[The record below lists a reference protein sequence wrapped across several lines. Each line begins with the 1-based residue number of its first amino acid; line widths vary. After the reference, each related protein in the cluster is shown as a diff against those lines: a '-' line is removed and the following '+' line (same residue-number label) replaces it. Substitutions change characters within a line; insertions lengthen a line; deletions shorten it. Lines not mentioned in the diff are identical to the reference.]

1 MSGGRT
7 DDSLAAAAEFVT
19 RFTAVRF
26 EPRQLLDDTRDPL
39 LDVRLRGDL
48 MLVAEDLNPAAS
60 RELVRGMAD
69 LARSCPD
76 PERGLRVVDDCKL
89 LLGI

>member
-1 MSGGRT
+1 VAGGRT

-19 RFTAVRF
+19 RFTAVQF
-26 EPRQLLDDTRDPL
+26 EPRQLLDDTRDPRL
-39 LDVRLRGDL
+39 AIRLRGDL
-48 MLVAEDLNPAAS
+48 MLVAEHLNPAAT
-60 RELVRGMAD
+60 RALVRGMAD

-76 PERGLRVVDDCKL
+76 QEMGLVVVDDCKL